1 MENLTRQSINR
12 RLTITLFLTTVG
24 SLVIAL
30 GVVGIRETVR
40 NKDSILSRSE
50 TLAELTG
57 INTAVALSFLDPM
70 SAAQTLSALS
80 AAKSVVAAV
89 IYDESGEEFARYTRE
104 DTAFDT
110 PAVAAAGH
118 DFTSDHL
125 DLRRPILFSGAEIGT
140 ILIRWD
146 VSEIDDRIMAMLG
159 LAAILAGA
167 AAAIAGLISIWLRGR
182 ISNPLAKL
190 VDGTQA
196 IADGDLSTHVE
207 IDSGDEIGLLARTF
221 NSMAESL
228 RQLVSQVNHSVNDV
242 GEVARMLEE
251 RGSGLAQN
259 AERQDAATLDTTEA
273 VDQVGESIRGVN
285 EDVENLAESMRE
297 TSSSIAEMQAS
308 IAEVAGHMDHLSG
321 SIETTSAAVNQVAA
335 NTNEVVQ
342 GVETLNQAT
351 GDSTFR
357 LEQLSSS
364 VKRVKAN
371 AQASHELSADASQE
385 ASRGLEAVQQ
395 TITAMGEISSSF
407 HEFES
412 RLRRLS
418 EKSDSIDAILKVI
431 RSVVERT
438 SMLSLNASIIAAQ
451 AGEHGKAFSVVAEE
465 VNNLAQSTERST
477 HEIAELIQAVHEDT
491 AAAVMAAEEGASKVE
506 VGVQRSNVAGTVLQ
520 VISEKSRHS
529 AERVRDILEASSA
542 QGEDLSSVEQA
553 MNAVNQIVESFGN
566 SARDQ
571 QNATTDIASAIET
584 IRMLGLDVR
593 RSTDEQRHGSV
604 LIMNAV
610 TEVSGLISHI
620 SEATKD
626 QTKSAENI
634 QHALEVFRE
643 VTSDTNSSVEAI
655 NQMVAMLSERAVKL
669 EAEIGRFRT
678 E

>member
-1 MENLTRQSINR
+1 
-12 RLTITLFLTTVG
+12 
-24 SLVIAL
+24 
-30 GVVGIRETVR
+30 
-40 NKDSILSRSE
+40 
-50 TLAELTG
+50 
-57 INTAVALSFLDPM
+57 
-70 SAAQTLSALS
+70 
-80 AAKSVVAAV
+80 
-89 IYDESGEEFARYTRE
+89 
-104 DTAFDT
+104 
-110 PAVAAAGH
+110 
-118 DFTSDHL
+118 
-125 DLRRPILFSGAEIGT
+125 
-140 ILIRWD
+140 
-146 VSEIDDRIMAMLG
+146 MAMLG

-207 IDSGDEIGLLARTF
+207 IDSGDEIGLLARIF

-259 AERQDAATLDTTEA
+259 AERQDAATSDTTEA

-529 AERVRDILEASSA
+529 AERVRD
-542 QGEDLSSVEQA
+542 DLSSVEQA
-553 MNAVNQIVESFGN
+553 MSAVNQSVERFGL

-571 QNATTDIASAIET
+571 LNATTDIASAIES
-584 IRMLGLDVR
+584 IRQMGLDVR

-604 LIMNAV
+604 LIMNSI

-620 SEATKD
+620 AEATQD

-634 QHALEVFRE
+634 YHALEVFRE
-643 VTSDTNSSVEAI
+643 VTSDTNVSVEAI

>member
-1 MENLTRQSINR
+1 MADKTRQSINR

-30 GVVGIRETVR
+30 GVVGIRETLE
-40 NKDSILSRSE
+40 NKDSILGRAE
-50 TLAELTG
+50 TLAEMTG
-57 INTAVALSFLDPM
+57 INSAVALSFLDPM

-80 AAKSVVAAV
+80 AAEFVVAAV
-89 IYDESGEEFARYTRE
+89 IYDESGEEFARYFRE
-104 DTAFDT
+104 GTVFDT

-118 DFTSDHL
+118 DFASDHL

-146 VSEIDDRIMAMLG
+146 TSEIDDRIMAMLA
-159 LAAILAGA
+159 LAAILAAA
-167 AAAIAGLISIWLRGR
+167 AAAIAGLISVWLRGR
-182 ISNPLAKL
+182 ISNPLAEL
-190 VDGTQA
+190 VSGTQA

-207 IDSGDEIGLLARTF
+207 IDSGDEIGLLASTF
-221 NSMAESL
+221 NAMAESL
-228 RQLVSQVNHSVNDV
+228 RQLVSQVNHSVSDV
-242 GEVARMLEE
+242 GEVARMLEQ

-259 AERQDAATLDTTEA
+259 AERQDAATSDTTEA
-273 VDQVGESIRGVN
+273 VDQVGESIRGVSD
-285 EDVENLAESMRE
+285 DVENLAESMRE

-308 IAEVAGHMDHLSG
+308 IAEVAGHMDHLSD

-335 NTNEVVQ
+335 NTNDVVQ

-351 GDSTFR
+351 GDSIFR
-357 LEQLSSS
+357 LEQLGAS

-371 AQASHELSADASQE
+371 AQASHELSADTSQE

-395 TITAMGEISSSF
+395 TITAMGEISLSF

-412 RLRRLS
+412 RIQRLS

-431 RSVVERT
+431 RGVVEQT

-477 HEIAELIQAVHEDT
+477 HEIAELIRAVQEDT
-491 AAAVMAAEEGASKVE
+491 AAAVTAAEEGASKVE
-506 VGVQRSNVAGTVLQ
+506 IGVQRSNVAGEVLQ

-529 AERVRDILEASSA
+529 ADRVRDILEASSA
-542 QGEDLSSVEQA
+542 QGDDLSSVEQA
-553 MNAVNQIVESFGN
+553 MSAVNQIVESFGN

-655 NQMVAMLSERAVKL
+655 NQMVAMLSDRAVKL